1 MKTILGL
8 PFKGISG
15 LAHTLFGIV
24 LLGALWVTS
33 LTLLSARPTA
43 VALLADAGAHT
54 LNPQLVQVTQGAIGI
69 TPNSYAK
76 LESAAKAHPSQP
88 LDLSIIKVKV
98 PTYSTLPRAF
108 LGAS

>member
-1 MKTILGL
+1 MKMILGL
-8 PFKGISG
+8 PFKGVSG

-54 LNPQLVQVTQGAIGI
+54 LNPQLVQVTHGVIGI
-69 TPNSYAK
+69 TPDGYAK
-76 LESAAKAHPSQP
+76 LESAAKAHPAQP
-88 LDLSIIKVKV
+88 LELSIIKTPV
-98 PTYSTLPRAF
+98 PGSVIA
-108 LGAS
+108 GKS

>member
-43 VALLADAGAHT
+43 WRCWLTRAR
-54 LNPQLVQVTQGAIGI
+54 IR
-69 TPNSYAK
+69 
-76 LESAAKAHPSQP
+76 
-88 LDLSIIKVKV
+88 SIR
-98 PTYSTLPRAF
+98 SWCR
-108 LGAS
+108 